1 MKPLSVPWPVF
12 QLNVRGDGGGG
23 GGGLQETS
31 VVEEAEDSA
40 ALLGEGI

>member
-23 GGGLQETS
+23 GLQETP

>member
-23 GGGLQETS
+23 GGRLQETP

>member
-23 GGGLQETS
+23 RGGLQETP

>member
-23 GGGLQETS
+23 GGLQETP

>member
-23 GGGLQETS
+23 GRLQETP